1 LGLAVRFVRAVIP
14 GVTVKRITDPAI
26 SVLVL
31 TVGIARRVAS
41 FVGTRGMRTDRK
53 LLALQI
59 TNLVYALTHTG
70 SSIELRAIAVAHIK
84 HITGHPNCLLV
95 MWHAVPTGV

>member
-1 LGLAVRFVRAVIP
+1 
-14 GVTVKRITDPAI
+14 
-26 SVLVL
+26 
-31 TVGIARRVAS
+31 
-41 FVGTRGMRTDRK
+41 MRTDRK

-84 HITGHPNCLLV
+84 HVTGHPNRLLV
-95 MWHAVPTGV
+95 VWHAVPTGIGVPLLGILEGPEPRYVTAGAFEHVTRR